1 MESPLEKIQSFYN
14 DELQV
19 LIKKLESK
27 NNINNQLIETKENI
41 GNKAVQP
48 NALPILKRHL
58 EVNSND
64 AKMSKIKEII
74 VTEINN
80 TSNNQKDSQPEM
92 NYLEIINYQLEQ
104 NYLYDQKTI
113 NKFSLCYFIQVVH

>member
-48 NALPILKRHL
+48 NALPIPKCHL

>member
-1 MESPLEKIQSFYN
+1 M
-14 DELQV
+14 
-19 LIKKLESK
+19 
-27 NNINNQLIETKENI
+27 IETKENI

-48 NALPILKRHL
+48 NALPIPKRHL